1 MTDRAKELETVAK
14 AIDSASLDAAKAAV
28 AASSEEYIRWA
39 NLFSQRLQTIEPSEI
54 HKFARALALT
64 MLGHLPTRPETCP
77 FCIQY
82 GKDRNCQG
90 CGYAL
95 THRRCDC
102 DDSSFSLF
110 IEAFQ
115 ELGRAIYQD
124 TGENLSM
131 PKAAK
136 MVIDA
141 WLENSAKIAREMT
154 KDLVN
159 ASCLQLMEYKACY
172 LNEMICTIPL
182 VFFSEEV
189 REKCNRVG
197 IALNDYW

>member
-1 MTDRAKELETVAK
+1 MIDRNKELETVAE
-14 AIDSASLDAAKAAV
+14 AIDPASLDAAKSAV
-28 AASSEEYIRWA
+28 SASCEEYIRWA
-39 NLFSQRLQTIEPSEI
+39 DLFTQRLLTIETSEI

-64 MLGHLPTRPETCP
+64 MLGHLPTRPGTCP

-82 GKDRNCQG
+82 DRDRACTG
-90 CGYAL
+90 CGYAA

-102 DDSSFSLF
+102 EDSAFSRF

-131 PKAAK
+131 PKEAK
-136 MVIDA
+136 VMMYA
-141 WLENSAKIAREMT
+141 WLENSEKIAREM
-154 KDLVN
+154 KEDLVD
-159 ASCLQLMEYKACY
+159 ASCQQLMECKACY
-172 LNEMICTIPL
+172 LYRMVYAIPL

-189 REKCNRVG
+189 HEKCLSVR